1 MCLELPLVPWTAN
14 FTEGSFSLVARF
26 GCLLAGRSLH
36 KVTYKFLKIFE
47 AFYETSQNFSFSI
60 KANYGAFFLSTY
72 CVF

>member
-1 MCLELPLVPWTAN
+1 MCLELPLVPLAVN
-14 FTEGSFSLVARF
+14 FTEGSFSVVARF
-26 GCLLAGRSLH
+26 GCLLAGRPLH
-36 KVTYKFLKIFE
+36 KVTYKFLKK